1 VIKAR
6 AEGGKPTSGAA
17 ETYERCT
24 VPAIYAPW
32 ADDLVRLADV
42 RFGER
47 VLEVACGTG
56 AVTRSAA
63 ELVGAGGRV
72 VGIDVDAR
80 MLRLARSAARG
91 PGAPIEW
98 EEGSATAIPFAG
110 GIFDVV
116 FCQQGLQLFSDRPA
130 ALREMR
136 RVLAPDGRL
145 ALSVWR
151 AAEQSP
157 GFAALERAL
166 ARRIGARAA
175 ILPAFS
181 LGSAEDLRELLAQT
195 GFGETSV
202 RISRKLARFPSVGGF
217 VECVAAGGPSM
228 LGVFGHLDADARLA
242 LVHEIEGELGPYVD
256 GAGLA
261 FPLESHLVVARG

>member
-1 VIKAR
+1 VIKVR
-6 AEGGKPTSGAA
+6 AERGKPTSGGAG
-17 ETYERCT
+17 TYERCM
-24 VPAIYAPW
+24 VPAIFGPW
-32 ADDLVRLADV
+32 AEDLVHLVDV

-47 VLEVACGTG
+47 VLDVACGTG
-56 AVTRSAA
+56 AVTRLAA
-63 ELVGAGGRV
+63 EQVGAGGRV
-72 VGIDVDAR
+72 VGLDVDAR

-116 FCQQGLQLFSDRPA
+116 FCQQGLQLFPDRPA

-151 AAEQSP
+151 AVECSP

-166 ARRIGARAA
+166 AGRIGAEAA

-181 LGSAEDLRELLAQT
+181 LGSADELRELLGQA
-195 GFGETSV
+195 GFVEASV
-202 RISRKLARFPSVGGF
+202 RISRKLARFPSVGEF
-217 VECVAAGGPSM
+217 VECLAAGGSSM
-228 LGVFGHLDADARLA
+228 LGVLGQLDADARLA
-242 LVHEIEGELGPYVD
+242 LVHEIEGELEPYID

-261 FPLESHLVVARG
+261 FPLESHLVVAQG